1 MEPREEG
8 RIAFEHYK
16 GPMDMWTLIH
26 EGARQCYYKSGEARI
41 EWIDGWDDAA
51 DKARGLT

>member
-8 RIAFEHYK
+8 RIAFENYK
-16 GPMDMWTLIH
+16 GPMDVWTMIH
-26 EGARQCYYKSGEARI
+26 EGAKQCYYKSGEARI